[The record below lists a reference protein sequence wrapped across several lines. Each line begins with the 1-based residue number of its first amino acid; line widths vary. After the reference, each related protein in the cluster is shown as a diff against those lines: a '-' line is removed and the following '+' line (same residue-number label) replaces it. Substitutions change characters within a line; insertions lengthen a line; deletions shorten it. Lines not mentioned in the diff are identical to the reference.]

1 MHKKI
6 ILLALLVSVVL
17 GLSSCLGNDDEDTT
31 TYSDDTAITA
41 FSLSTY
47 KYLAHTTSSTGA
59 DSTYTTT
66 ASGTKYKFV
75 IDQAK
80 GLIYNPD
87 SLPYGTDPSKLLIS
101 VTNKASGV
109 TAYLPLDADGNERA
123 EVLDSMR
130 AYSTGD
136 TISFAKPRHLFAFNI
151 LRTAYRKYLV
161 KVNVHQ
167 QDSAAYQTVK
177 VGTVETFSTLTGM
190 KAFAWGDKMVVA
202 GTHGSDLCFYT
213 TDKNDGKNWEEI
225 IPTSPANAT
234 FSSDAW
240 KRVVA
245 TSDAVYLYDNDQIY
259 ASTDLKTW
267 TASNMTLSSLATD
280 GTSLDSLPSAYA
292 NLALIPSKTNVDM
305 TITVLTGM
313 ADGHFVSWY
322 GYYQSG
328 RPYELVYGQPRAYR
342 TNSDGTS
349 SVQMYFPGTIVSATA
364 YGSDLEAL
372 CWKQGSDGKAV
383 TTMFT
388 SKDKGITWQTDL
400 SASCPITLS
409 SVYGFAGDSSN
420 WLWFI
425 DAKSGEIVKYRQNY
439 RGWTSENKDFIE

>member
-6 ILLALLVSVVL
+6 ILLATLLSVVL
-17 GLSSCLGNDDEDTT
+17 ALSSCLGNDDEDTT

-41 FSLSTY
+41 FSISTY

-75 IDQAK
+75 IDQAQ

-101 VTNKASGV
+101 VTNEASGV

-130 AYSTGD
+130 AYSSSD

-161 KVNVHQ
+161 KVNVHR

-177 VGTVETFSTLTGM
+177 VATVETFKTLKGM
-190 KAFAWGDKMVVA
+190 KAFAWDDKMVVT
-202 GTHGSDLCFYT
+202 GTHGSDLCFFT
-213 TDKNDGKNWEEI
+213 TDKNDGTTWKEI

-245 TSDAVYLYDNDQIY
+245 TDDAVYLYDNGQIY

-267 TASNMTLSSLATD
+267 TASNMLLSNLATD
-280 GTSLDSLPSAYA
+280 GTTTDSLPTTNA
-292 NLALIPSKTNVDM
+292 NLALIPSTTNADM
-305 TITVLTGM
+305 TIAVLTGM

-322 GYYQSG
+322 GYYQAN
-328 RPYELVYGQPRAYR
+328 RPFELVYGQPRAYK
-342 TNSDGTS
+342 TNSGGTLS
-349 SVQMYFPGTIVSATA
+349 QQMYFPGTVSATA

-372 CWKQGSDGKAV
+372 CRKENADGTIS
-383 TTMFT
+383 TTLLT

-400 SASCPITLS
+400 NASCPITLS

-425 DAKSGEIVKYRQNY
+425 DAESGQIVKYRQNY
-439 RGWTSENKDFIE
+439 RGWTIENKDFTE